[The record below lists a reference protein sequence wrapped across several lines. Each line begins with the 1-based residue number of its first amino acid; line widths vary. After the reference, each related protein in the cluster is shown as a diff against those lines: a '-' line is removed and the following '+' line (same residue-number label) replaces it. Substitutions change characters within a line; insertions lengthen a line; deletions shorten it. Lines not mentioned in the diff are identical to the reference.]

1 MRYDHYQ
8 SGSLYG
14 IRYVFREGERLWPHA
29 HEGETADQAHNVIVL
44 KGSVRFEG
52 ASFNILVAGDVFDF
66 DGSQAHA
73 IVALEPGTTTL
84 HLMLHGAPAS
94 FADYTEDQRHGEA

>member
-14 IRYVFREGERLWPHA
+14 IRYVFKEGERLWPHA
-29 HEGETADQAHNVIVL
+29 HERESADQAHNIIVL
-44 KGSVRFEG
+44 KGSVIFDGLERKV
-52 ASFNILVAGDVFDF
+52 LTAGDVFDF
-66 DGSQAHA
+66 DGSQAHS
-73 IVALEPGTTTL
+73 ILALEPDTVTF

-94 FADYTEDQRHGEA
+94 FADYTDAQKHGEA